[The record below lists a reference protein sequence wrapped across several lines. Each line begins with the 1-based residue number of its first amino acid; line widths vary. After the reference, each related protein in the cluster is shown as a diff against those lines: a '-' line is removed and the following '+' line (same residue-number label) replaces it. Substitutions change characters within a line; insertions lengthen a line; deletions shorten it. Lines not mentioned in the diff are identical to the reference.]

1 MRVRSAATETAG
13 QDGGAVRMRQ
23 ANCAI
28 YEVARDHPAACAA
41 ELELFREV
49 LGAEVTR
56 EAHIVAGDRTCTYR
70 VEPARAS

>member
-1 MRVRSAATETAG
+1 M
-13 QDGGAVRMRQ
+13 RMRQ

-28 YEVARDHPAACAA
+28 FDVARDHPAACAN